1 MRFLLYV
8 ISICDD
14 IDLVCSVFLMS
25 LIISIPAMIVLRIGG
40 DENFKLGEKILKK
53 VVVWSIIMVGVG
65 ILVPNTKEMA
75 AIYIIPKI
83 ANSKQVSQLPENLIN
98 LVNDWAKDQI
108 APKEQK
114 K

>member
-1 MRFLLYV
+1 
-8 ISICDD
+8 
-14 IDLVCSVFLMS
+14 
-25 LIISIPAMIVLRIGG
+25 MIVLRIGG

>member
-1 MRFLLYV
+1 
-8 ISICDD
+8 
-14 IDLVCSVFLMS
+14 MS